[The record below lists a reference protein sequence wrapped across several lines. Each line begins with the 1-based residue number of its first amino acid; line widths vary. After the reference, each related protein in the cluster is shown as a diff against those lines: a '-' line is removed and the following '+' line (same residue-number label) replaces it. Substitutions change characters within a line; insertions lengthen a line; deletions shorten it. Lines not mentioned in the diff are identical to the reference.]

1 MPLLTSVF
9 EWTAVLNLASRWNFA
24 CYRELA
30 IQQLDSITSAV
41 DKIIL
46 GRKHNVPSWLH
57 AAYLEVCV
65 REEWLST
72 EEGERLGLYDVL
84 AIGKTRTAMR
94 ASTFLLVSQDQRM
107 SLITDTFHIHPE
119 DKPPLAL
126 PSQQTQPSR
135 PAGRSSQSS
144 IPRHLQSAIT
154 SLGKAEDA
162 RDQAMLESTSANNLM
177 QSAQKHFEALEALA
191 THKTSAGELKARE
204 FVTTVTWQANQAA
217 EAFRKANADVKEAQ
231 RQLAYSLYGGFT
243 RDILNEA
250 YMQLLQ
256 LLEGGFGR
264 YILLAVVLMLLA
276 CNIPHAEIDHT
287 VAPITT
293 DITFL

>member
-1 MPLLTSVF
+1 MFFIPGSLAPRPCYAHCCFLTAEPPRSAHMPLLTSVF

-72 EEGERLGLYDVL
+72 EEGERLGLHDVL

-107 SLITDTFHIHPE
+107 SLITDTFHIHRWA
-119 DKPPLAL
+119 KLTKL
-126 PSQQTQPSR
+126 HSSTPSISYNEPRESG
-135 PAGRSSQSS
+135 GR
-144 IPRHLQSAIT
+144 
-154 SLGKAEDA
+154 
-162 RDQAMLESTSANNLM
+162 
-177 QSAQKHFEALEALA
+177 
-191 THKTSAGELKARE
+191 
-204 FVTTVTWQANQAA
+204 
-217 EAFRKANADVKEAQ
+217 
-231 RQLAYSLYGGFT
+231 
-243 RDILNEA
+243 
-250 YMQLLQ
+250 
-256 LLEGGFGR
+256 EGPGYVGVNFGQ
-264 YILLAVVLMLLA
+264 
-276 CNIPHAEIDHT
+276 
-287 VAPITT
+287 
-293 DITFL
+293 